1 VQPVKIGSWFIM
13 NRKFEDIFTIHYL
26 RYPWHRLFTVK
37 EFYLNVMRIFR
48 LFVATM
54 FIATIAAVPTFAQRT
69 GAATAQPT
77 PAPAQPSGPV
87 PASKIAFVNTQ
98 VFADEKD
105 GITRY
110 VNGQKSLDREFQ
122 PRFAELQNLA
132 KRIQTLADE
141 ISKTENV
148 AAPAEIQR
156 KREEGEKLQ
165 RELKFKKEDAEA
177 AYKKRAEEVLGP
189 ISSDIGNA
197 LIAFAKQRGITM
209 TLDISRMVDA
219 VVTVDPTMDVTMAFI
234 AEYNSKN
241 PATASTAAPGR

>member
-1 VQPVKIGSWFIM
+1 M
-13 NRKFEDIFTIHYL
+13 
-26 RYPWHRLFTVK
+26 
-37 EFYLNVMRIFR
+37 NVMRIFR
-48 LFVATM
+48 FFAATM
-54 FIATIAAVPTFAQRT
+54 FVAIIAAVPTFAQGRA
-69 GAATAQPT
+69 GAATAT
-77 PAPAQPSGPV
+77 ASPAPAQASGPV
-87 PASKIAFVNTQ
+87 PTSKIAFVNTQ
-98 VFADEKD
+98 VFADDKQ
-105 GITRY
+105 GINRY
-110 VNGQKSLDREFQ
+110 VNAQKGLEREFQ
-122 PRFAELQNLA
+122 PRFTELQTLA

-197 LIAFAKQRGITM
+197 LIAFAKSRGITM
-209 TLDISRMVDA
+209 TLDISRMVEA
-219 VVTVDPTMDVTMAFI
+219 VVTVDPTMDVTAAFI

-241 PATASTAAPGR
+241 PATASVTGPGR